1 MSQLLCPLFPINKID
16 IAERRIWVAATPKRC
31 ASTSRLGAVR
41 TRTDLR
47 VQNYLWG
54 PVALRDCVV
63 APSAARYSRNWAT
76 SLREPSAFAVCSISL
91 ACGCLPFSFLQF
103 VLVAARPHTH

>member
-1 MSQLLCPLFPINKID
+1 MSTLLCPLFPINKID
-16 IAERRIWVAATPKRC
+16 IRRATYLGSGYAEAMRFNLAARGYSNTPP
-31 ASTSRLGAVR
+31 
-41 TRTDLR
+41 DLR

-91 ACGCLPFSFLQF
+91 A
-103 VLVAARPHTH
+103 